1 VLTVLRL
8 VQGTETDPHPQQ
20 RRQENH
26 VMTAPAKPASNG
38 STRRIS
44 ATTSRDG
51 LAKLRRE
58 ETRALIS
65 MVCEA
70 MYQTSNV
77 ASELHTFIYAKD
89 SKVRP
94 DRIRRL
100 LAEARTCWQ
109 TADQY
114 LRMLGSVPVDYDP
127 ADEPPF

>member
-1 VLTVLRL
+1 
-8 VQGTETDPHPQQ
+8 
-20 RRQENH
+20 
-26 VMTAPAKPASNG
+26 MTAPAKAASNG
-38 STRRIS
+38 STRRVS

-58 ETRALIS
+58 ETRALVS